1 MNDELKHYGILGMR
15 WGIRRYQP
23 YPKGKGHKGKFVG
36 KKPSEYKVSGIRGR
50 MAQRKN
56 IKVDKSFKKWEEGSK
71 KRATAIEVGKKANIA
86 KRESERDPKNKIL
99 KEKAK
104 ALDREYK
111 KALREATTYRKGQV
125 KKAVGSDLSRKYL
138 SEAKQIQKKLAS
150 DPTNKALQK
159 QHASLMSKY
168 NVERVKAR
176 RAPEVAAKRSQKIA
190 SLKAMRTKAIKGAV
204 TSAAIAGGAKF
215 ADSYLKS
222 KGHEGISKDSVLK
235 FVNVGKKIFSSA
247 GYFY

>member
-23 YPKGKGHKGKFVG
+23 YPKGKSGKFVG
-36 KKPSEYKVSGIRGR
+36 RKPSEYKVSGVRGL

-56 IKVDKSFKKWEEGSK
+56 IKVDRGFQKWDEGSK
-71 KRATAIEVGKKANIA
+71 KRATAIDAGKKANIA
-86 KRESERDPKNKIL
+86 KRESERDPKNKAL
-99 KEKAK
+99 REKAK
-104 ALDREYK
+104 TLDREYK
-111 KALREATTYRKGQV
+111 KALKETTTYRKGQV
-125 KKAVGSDLSRKYL
+125 KKEVGRDLSRKYL
-138 SEAKQIQKKLAS
+138 SEAKQIQKKLS
-150 DPTNKALQK
+150 TDPTNKALQK

-168 NVERVKAR
+168 NVERAKAR

-215 ADSYLKS
+215 VDSYLKS
-222 KGHEGISKDSVLK
+222 KGHEGITKDSVISL
-235 FVNVGKKIFSSA
+235 VNVGKKIFSSA